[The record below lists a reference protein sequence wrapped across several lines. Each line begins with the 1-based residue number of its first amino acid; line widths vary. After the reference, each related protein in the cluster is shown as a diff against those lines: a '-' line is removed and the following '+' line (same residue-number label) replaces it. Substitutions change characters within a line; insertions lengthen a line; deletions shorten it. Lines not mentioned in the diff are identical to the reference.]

1 MDETRL
7 IEIETKIAFLERTVD
22 ELNGVL
28 LEVRAQVDRI
38 EQTLSQ
44 TREQL
49 EQQAASGADLP
60 FQKPPHY

>member
-1 MDETRL
+1 MDESRL
-7 IEIETKIAFLERTVD
+7 IELESKIAFLEHTID
-22 ELNGVL
+22 ELNEVL

-49 EQQAASGADLP
+49 EQQAAGGADLP